1 MTLVWF
7 IILVGVLITVHELG
21 HLIAARL
28 LGMHVLKFSL
38 GFGPTIVSVRRRGT
52 DYSLSAIPLG
62 GYVRLLGEDGDED
75 IAEAEKPR
83 AFSLRP
89 AWQRLVVI
97 LSGPAAN
104 LFFAVVVFTQL
115 YAREATTRSSTIG
128 AVLAGQP
135 AAEADLR
142 PGDRVVAIDGDD
154 VRSWDDLTRRISG
167 SPGRDL
173 QITVQRPGEERLL
186 TKVVTPRVH
195 QQRDVF
201 GGRHTVGLLGIAPHF
216 RLPQIG
222 VVGTDSAAAAAGL
235 HTFDVITSIQGR
247 PVHSTADLASLV
259 APKSGGMLLV
269 TYLRPTMPPLGFAQV
284 TLLEPGSAQIFP
296 RAVQRSGK
304 AAVFDSGL
312 RPADLFIHSVEP
324 NTPAA
329 TVGGMGLHPGDML
342 LTLDGVAVSSWELF
356 QQTLEEHPETEHQLR
371 WLGSDGEHEG
381 AFHLVPRRHVDEYQA
396 EWTRNVFGAEGAHAI
411 LPVPDVPSE
420 TNLVAAVGRGIGR
433 AVSVVATL
441 ARVVGLILVGKLPA
455 TSIGG
460 PLLIY
465 QAAGVAAQHGV
476 EHFPIM
482 AALVSLNIG
491 ILNLLPVPLLDG
503 GQATLV
509 LVEALRRRRV
519 DEKLRRRLQY
529 VGVALL
535 LMLLVL
541 ALRNDITR
549 P

>member
-7 IILVGVLITVHELG
+7 VVLVGVLITVHELG

-28 LGMHVLKFSL
+28 LGIQVLRFSL
-38 GFGPTIVSVRRRGT
+38 GFGPAMVSVRRRGT
-52 DYSLSAIPLG
+52 EYSLSAIPLG
-62 GYVRLLGEDGDED
+62 GYVRLLGEEGDED
-75 IAEAEKPR
+75 LVEAEKPR

-89 AWQRLVVI
+89 AWQRLLVI
-97 LSGPAAN
+97 LAGPAAN
-104 LFFAVVVFTQL
+104 LLFAVVVFTQL
-115 YAREATTRSSTIG
+115 YAREATTRSATIG

-167 SPGRDL
+167 SPGREL
-173 QITVQRPGEERLL
+173 QITVQRAGEERLL
-186 TKVVTPRVH
+186 TKVVTPRAH

-201 GGRHTVGLLGIAPHF
+201 GGRVTVGLVGIAPHF

-222 VVGTDSAAAAAGL
+222 VIGADSAAAAAGL
-235 HTFDVITSIQGR
+235 RTFDVITSIQGR
-247 PVHSTADLASLV
+247 PVHSTADLQPLV
-259 APKSGGMLLV
+259 APKNGGMLLV
-269 TYLRPTMPPLGFAQV
+269 TYLRPTNPPLGFAQV
-284 TLLEPGSAQIFP
+284 SVLEPGSAQLVP
-296 RAVQRSGK
+296 HSVQRPGK
-304 AAVFDSGL
+304 AAGFDSGL
-312 RPADLFIHSVEP
+312 GPADLFIHSVEP

-329 TVGGMGLHPGDML
+329 TVGGIGLRAGDML
-342 LTLDGVAVSSWELF
+342 LGLDNAAVTSWELF
-356 QQTLEEHPETEHQLR
+356 TQTLEEHPEAEHQLR
-371 WLGSDGEHEG
+371 WLSTDGEHQG
-381 AFHLVPRRHVDEYQA
+381 SFHLVPRRHVDEYQA

-420 TNLVAAVGRGIGR
+420 TNLVAAIGRGVGR
-433 AVSVVATL
+433 AVSVVGTL
-441 ARVVGLILVGKLPA
+441 ARVVGLILVGKLPT

-476 EHFPIM
+476 EHFMIM
-482 AALVSLNIG
+482 AALVSLNLG

-509 LVEALRRRRV
+509 MVEAIRRRRV
-519 DEKLRRRLQY
+519 DERLRRQLRY

-541 ALRNDITR
+541 ALRNDLIR